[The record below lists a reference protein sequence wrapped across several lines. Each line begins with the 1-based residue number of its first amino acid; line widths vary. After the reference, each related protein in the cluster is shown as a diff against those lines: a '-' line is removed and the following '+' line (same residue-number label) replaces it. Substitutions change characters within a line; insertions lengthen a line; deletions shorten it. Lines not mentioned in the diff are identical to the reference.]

1 MKSKLML
8 CLVFLF
14 VFVVI
19 GFLVLTV
26 VALIG
31 GNIGVSEL
39 ILLVIVSALGA
50 GGVTWTVGNRSRK

>member
-19 GFLVLTV
+19 GFLVLAV

-39 ILLVIVSALGA
+39 ILLVMVSALVA

>member
-39 ILLVIVSALGA
+39 ILLVMVSALVA
-50 GGVTWTVGNRSRK
+50 GGVTWAVGNRSRK